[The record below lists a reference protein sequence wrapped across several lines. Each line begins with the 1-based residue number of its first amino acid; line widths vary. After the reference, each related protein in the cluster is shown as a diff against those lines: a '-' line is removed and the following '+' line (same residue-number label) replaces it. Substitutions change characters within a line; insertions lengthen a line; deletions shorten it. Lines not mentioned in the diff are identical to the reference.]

1 MALVKISDS
10 SLLPAFVADLSD
22 AGDVIADV
30 VADDT
35 VRIDLLGSYGDAGM
49 QDALLVRLRAWVE
62 AQQLR
67 DRDVSFQIV
76 D

>member
-1 MALVKISDS
+1 MKLSDS
-10 SLLPAFVADLSD
+10 SLLPSFIADLSD

-30 VADDT
+30 VADDM
-35 VRIDLLGSYGDAGM
+35 VRIDLLGSYGDEGM